1 MGLVM
6 VGLIAVGAPE
16 VRDAIVND
24 DPDAVL
30 SNPGEYQLSEEGE
43 VATRSVFP
51 SAEVIDV
58 KGTSVDSAEF
68 IGAPMVVNFWFA
80 ACPPC
85 RREMP
90 DFAAVH
96 ERVGDEVRFVG
107 INPIDSASAMT
118 DFADRMGVKYELYRD
133 PLAELTDALGTL
145 GFPYTVFVD
154 ADGVIVGDAG
164 VLTEDEL
171 VGSINEYFDIEG
183 GSDT

>member
-24 DPDAVL
+24 ETDAVL

-58 KGTSVDSAEF
+58 NGATVDSAEF
-68 IGAPMVVNFWFA
+68 IGAPMVVNLWFA

-85 RREMP
+85 QREMP

-154 ADGVIVGDAG
+154 ANGVIVGDAG

-171 VGSINEYFDIEG
+171 VGFITTYFDIDG